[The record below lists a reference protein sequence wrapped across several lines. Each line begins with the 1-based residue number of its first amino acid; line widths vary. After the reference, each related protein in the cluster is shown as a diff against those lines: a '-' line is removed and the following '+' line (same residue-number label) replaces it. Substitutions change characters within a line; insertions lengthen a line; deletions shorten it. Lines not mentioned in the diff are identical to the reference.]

1 MGLPLLR
8 EEAVTETPPEGPA
21 PPHAPEP
28 PATPAVDAEP
38 ETRPFVVRAFSLSVG
53 QALRLLLLSTLTGF
67 FVLAFNYAPGGATFN
82 IGGAFTAIVHRA
94 LTAIGWALESFW
106 KPALAGAL
114 VVLPVWAIWRLIR
127 LPFRK

>member
-1 MGLPLLR
+1 M
-8 EEAVTETPPEGPA
+8 TETPPEVPVS
-21 PPHAPEP
+21 PPAPEP
-28 PATPAVDAEP
+28 YAAPAADTKPEP
-38 ETRPFVVRAFSLSVG
+38 KPFIVRAFSLSVG
-53 QALRLLLLSTLTGF
+53 QALRLLLFSTLAGF
-67 FVLAFNYAPGGATFN
+67 FVLAFDYAPGGATFN

-106 KPALAGAL
+106 KPALAGAV